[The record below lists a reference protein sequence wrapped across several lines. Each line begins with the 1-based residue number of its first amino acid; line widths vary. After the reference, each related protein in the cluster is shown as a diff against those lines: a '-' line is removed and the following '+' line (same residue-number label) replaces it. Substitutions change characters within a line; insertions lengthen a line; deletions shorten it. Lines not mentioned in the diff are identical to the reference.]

1 MKCGDRGTGREHKTG
16 DTDPDTCLG
25 DRGTRRQHKT
35 RGMSTDTCLGDRGT
49 GVPNGYLKKIKPIWV
64 FLLST

>member
-16 DTDPDTCLG
+16 DTDP
-25 DRGTRRQHKT
+25 
-35 RGMSTDTCLGDRGT
+35 DTCLGDRGT